1 MKLQQTHIHMLHG
14 EVKSNTNI
22 YKDDNCT
29 CVRNFLEI
37 KIIFIEFQ
45 LVKYCHFLH
54 HTFKIKKFIDEKC
67 INNSEVGICSQVKK
81 ISAFH
86 G

>member
-45 LVKYCHFLH
+45 LVKYC
-54 HTFKIKKFIDEKC
+54 
-67 INNSEVGICSQVKK
+67 
-81 ISAFH
+81 
-86 G
+86 